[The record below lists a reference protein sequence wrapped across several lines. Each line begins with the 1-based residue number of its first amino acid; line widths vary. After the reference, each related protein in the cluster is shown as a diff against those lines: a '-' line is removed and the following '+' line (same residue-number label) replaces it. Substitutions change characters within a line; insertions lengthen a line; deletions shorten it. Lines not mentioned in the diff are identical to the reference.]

1 MAPPSDRGMESRVH
15 GRGLAAKAKAA
26 TFHSRREVLQRELQA
41 ERRRLGH
48 LIVEHGLPVEKVKE
62 GPLPH
67 NTPTLMML
75 LLSYKIRDLAAELAA
90 LDSKAR
96 HAHR

>member
-1 MAPPSDRGMESRVH
+1 MEGKAP
-15 GRGLAAKAKAA
+15 GRGLAVRAKAA
-26 TFHSRREVLQRELQA
+26 TFASRREVLQRELHA

-48 LIVEHGLPVEKVKE
+48 LLLEHGLGLETLATEPI
-62 GPLPH
+62 PN

-90 LDSKAR
+90 LDASAMR
-96 HAHR
+96 RQP